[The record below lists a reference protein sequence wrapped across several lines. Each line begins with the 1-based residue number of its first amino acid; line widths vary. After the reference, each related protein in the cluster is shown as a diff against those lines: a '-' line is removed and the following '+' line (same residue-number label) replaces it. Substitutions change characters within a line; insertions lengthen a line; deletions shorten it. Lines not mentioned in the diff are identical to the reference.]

1 MPRIGF
7 PELMVILI
15 IALVLFG
22 PGKLPAMGK
31 AVGETLKEFKK
42 ATGELIGGTNTVA
55 STEAKAETK
64 MDAKIEDIKSED
76 VK

>member
-7 PELMVILI
+7 PELIVILV

-42 ATGELIGGTNTVA
+42 ATGEIMGETVQ
-55 STEAKAETK
+55 
-64 MDAKIEDIKSED
+64 
-76 VK
+76 